1 MEIKGINII
10 EKVLREHKGEDATIS
25 ISHKLY
31 GGTQKIKLKLD
42 YIADGSRVGIRV
54 KNGQEIFVYKNEIVD
69 YGTKDGIYFA
79 DDIMEIKIKSQVIQ
93 KKIALYMAIGLIHQC
108 I

>member
-10 EKVLREHKGEDATIS
+10 EEILKQYMGKDATIS

-31 GGTQKIKLKLD
+31 GEQKVKVKLNYVLD
-42 YIADGSRVGIRV
+42 EKRIGFRVA
-54 KNGQEIFVYKNEIVD
+54 NGQEIFVYKNEIID

-79 DDIMEIKIKSQVIQ
+79 DDLMEIKIKLHRQ
-93 KKIALYMAIGLIHQC
+93 
-108 I
+108 

>member
-10 EKVLREHKGEDATIS
+10 EEALKKHQGEDATIS

-31 GGTQKIKLKLD
+31 GTQKIKLKLD
-42 YIADGSRVGIRV
+42 CIFGENCIGFRV
-54 KNGQEIFVYKNEIVD
+54 KNGQEIFIYRDEIVD

-79 DDIMEIKIKSQVIQ
+79 DDLMKINIKLNRQ
-93 KKIALYMAIGLIHQC
+93 
-108 I
+108 

>member
-1 MEIKGINII
+1 MEIKGINVI
-10 EKVLREHKGEDATIS
+10 EEVLKKHNGENAVIR

-31 GGTQKIKLKLD
+31 GTQKIKLKLD
-42 YIADGSRVGIRV
+42 YVFDEERVGFRV

-79 DDIMEIKIKSQVIQ
+79 DELMEVNIK
-93 KKIALYMAIGLIHQC
+93 LHR
-108 I
+108 

>member
-1 MEIKGINII
+1 MEKKGINII
-10 EKVLREHKGEDATIS
+10 EETLKGYNGKDAIIS

-31 GGTQKIKLKLD
+31 GGQKIRCKLD
-42 YIADGSRVGIRV
+42 YIFDDSRIGFRV

-79 DDIMEIKIKSQVIQ
+79 DELMKISIKLNRQ
-93 KKIALYMAIGLIHQC
+93 
-108 I
+108 